1 LLRECADTF
10 EDSFDNDRDRVALLA
25 ATRAIRELEVE
36 RRRERQL
43 DSQRLK
49 REFALGHEGI
59 SDQFMQLQ
67 LEHKQL
73 SKRLQEFE
81 KKRLPIS
88 RGSDDGSSVFSDQDG
103 SERQFRSAFSAFAP
117 SRPSDMLRGDEAFS
131 KSSESRRRF
140 RGGDL
145 SCRELK
151 VRSRCAEF
159 EPFVATNVPLDD
171 DTGEEDG
178 RFELDRPMY
187 DGRSKH
193 NHA

>member
-1 LLRECADTF
+1 MGIL
-10 EDSFDNDRDRVALLA
+10 DSFKF
-25 ATRAIRELEVE
+25 
-36 RRRERQL
+36 ERQL
-43 DSQRLK
+43 DSQQLK
-49 REFALGHEGI
+49 REFAFGHEGI

-103 SERQFRSAFSAFAP
+103 SERQFRSAFSAYAP
-117 SRPSDMLRGDEAFS
+117 SRPSDKLRGDEVFS
-131 KSSESRRRF
+131 ESSEGRRSF

-145 SCRELK
+145 SSRELK
-151 VRSRCAEF
+151 VRSRAQRSSRSSLSSR
-159 EPFVATNVPLDD
+159 PKLPLDD